1 MSAKFYQKFFTFDLY
16 GYPEGNRKL
25 AAMAL
30 LTRLEK
36 ALLVLESATPSTSAF
51 VEFEKGLLCS
61 FIMILERGLVKP
73 LGIEQ
78 GTNYTSNGFN
88 GTCFTVLHST
98 LDVKLIY

>member
-25 AAMAL
+25 AAMAS

-36 ALLVLESATPSTSAF
+36 ALLVLESATPNTSAF

-61 FIMILERGLVKP
+61 FIIISKRA
-73 LGIEQ
+73 
-78 GTNYTSNGFN
+78 
-88 GTCFTVLHST
+88 C
-98 LDVKLIY
+98 